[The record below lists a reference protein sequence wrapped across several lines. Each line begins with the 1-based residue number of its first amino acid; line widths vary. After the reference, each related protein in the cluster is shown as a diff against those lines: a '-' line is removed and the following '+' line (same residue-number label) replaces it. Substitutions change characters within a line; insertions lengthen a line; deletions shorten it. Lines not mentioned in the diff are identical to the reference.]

1 MKRFFQS
8 IRFRLFVLV
17 FLCVMGPGVCFSAFM
32 LPIDRQRS
40 IDTNVTRM
48 MSQAQVITNQIASTG
63 YLDNQSV
70 DFLNAELVALSNAY
84 SGRVMVIDSTL
95 KVVKD
100 TYDIDDGKYVVWDN
114 VVSAAKGQSASYHD
128 KYNKCIT
135 VTIPI
140 LSLSKKENLD
150 NNDTNISSDNSG
162 VIGALL
168 LTRSTEDI
176 DQEFEFQRNLFGE
189 MLIIAGMLAFAIAL
203 FFSNRYTHPFRLFKR
218 RVHNLKENGKE
229 GEWKKFYTE
238 DGDISDEFDGYRER
252 AVAMED
258 ARQAFVSNVSHELK
272 TPLASIKVLA
282 DSLNGSDG
290 APIEMYKEFMKD
302 ITLEI
307 DRETNV
313 INDLLSLVRMDRSG
327 ATLNIAQ
334 IQMNDMIE
342 DLLRRLKPLAEKQGV
357 ELVLESFRPVV
368 CEVDEVKFTLA
379 LMNIVENG
387 IKYNHDGGYVHV
399 TLNADKQYCFI
410 RVEDSGIGIPEDSIG
425 HVFERF
431 YRVDKSHSREIG
443 GTGLGLAIVADVI
456 SLHKGEIKVS
466 SVLGEGS
473 FFDIRLPLKYVA
485 GGVNDEI

>member
-1 MKRFFQS
+1 
-8 IRFRLFVLV
+8 
-17 FLCVMGPGVCFSAFM
+17 MGPSICFGAFM
-32 LPIDRQRS
+32 LPIDKQRS
-40 IDTNVTRM
+40 IDSNVTRM

-84 SGRVMVIDSTL
+84 SGRIMVIDSSL
-95 KVVKD
+95 RVVKD
-100 TYDIDDGKYVVWDN
+100 TYDIDAGRYIIWDN
-114 VVSAAKGQSASYHD
+114 VVAAAKGQSQYYHD
-128 KYNKCIT
+128 EYNKCIT

-140 LSLSKKENLD
+140 LSLSNSEELNKD
-150 NNDTNISSDNSG
+150 DQDTPADNSG
-162 VIGALL
+162 VIGVLL

-176 DQEFEFQRNLFGE
+176 DQESEFQRNFFGE
-189 MLIIAGMLAFAIAL
+189 MLLIAGILAVAVAL

-218 RVHNLKENGKE
+218 RIHNLKENGTE
-229 GEWKKFYTE
+229 YEWKEFFTE
-238 DGDISDEFDGYRER
+238 DKEISDEFDNYRER

-282 DSLNGSDG
+282 DSLNGSEG
-290 APIEMYKEFMKD
+290 APIEMYKEFMED
-302 ITLEI
+302 ITDEI

-327 ATLNIAQ
+327 ATLNITSV
-334 IQMNDMIE
+334 QMNDMIE
-342 DLLRRLKPLAEKQGV
+342 DLLRRLKPLAEKQEV

-368 CEVDEVKFTLA
+368 CEVDEVKFSLA
-379 LMNIVENG
+379 LMNLVENG
-387 IKYNHDGGYVHV
+387 IKYNHEGGFVHV

-410 RVEDSGIGIPEDSIG
+410 RVEDSGIGIPEDSVG
-425 HVFERF
+425 HIFERF

-443 GTGLGLAIVADVI
+443 GTGLGLAIVSDVI
-456 SLHKGEIKVS
+456 ALHRGEIKVS

-473 FFDIRLPLKYVA
+473 FFDIRIPLKYMI
-485 GGVNDEI
+485 GGTGDEA

>member
-1 MKRFFQS
+1 MKRFVKS
-8 IRFRLFVLV
+8 LRFRLFVLI
-17 FLCVMGPGVCFSAFM
+17 FICVMGPSICFGAFM
-32 LPIDRQRS
+32 LPIDEQRS
-40 IDTNVTRM
+40 IDSNVTRM

-84 SGRVMVIDSTL
+84 SGRIMVIDSSL
-95 KVVKD
+95 RVVKD
-100 TYDIDDGKYVVWDN
+100 TYDIDAGRYIIWDN
-114 VVSAAKGQSASYHD
+114 VVAAAKGQSQYYHD
-128 KYNKCIT
+128 EYNKCIT

-140 LSLSKKENLD
+140 LSLSNSEELNKD
-150 NNDTNISSDNSG
+150 DQDTPADNSG
-162 VIGALL
+162 VIGVLL

-176 DQEFEFQRNLFGE
+176 DQESEFQRNFFGE
-189 MLIIAGMLAFAIAL
+189 MLLIAGILAVAVAL

-218 RVHNLKENGKE
+218 RIHNLKENGTE
-229 GEWKKFYTE
+229 YEWKEFFTE
-238 DGDISDEFDGYRER
+238 DKEISDEFDNYRER

-282 DSLNGSDG
+282 DSLNGSEG
-290 APIEMYKEFMKD
+290 APIEMYKEFMED
-302 ITLEI
+302 ITDEI

-327 ATLNIAQ
+327 ATLNITSV
-334 IQMNDMIE
+334 QMNDMIE
-342 DLLRRLKPLAEKQGV
+342 DLLRRLKPLAEKQEV

-368 CEVDEVKFTLA
+368 CEVDEVKFSLA
-379 LMNIVENG
+379 LMNLVENG
-387 IKYNHDGGYVHV
+387 IKYNHEGGFVHV

-410 RVEDSGIGIPEDSIG
+410 RVEDSGIGIPEDSVG
-425 HVFERF
+425 HIFERF

-443 GTGLGLAIVADVI
+443 GTGLGLAIVSDVI
-456 SLHKGEIKVS
+456 ALHRGEIKVS

-473 FFDIRLPLKYVA
+473 FFDIRIPLKYMI
-485 GGVNDEI
+485 GGTGDEA

>member
-1 MKRFFQS
+1 MKRFVKS
-8 IRFRLFVLV
+8 LRFRLFVLI
-17 FLCVMGPGVCFSAFM
+17 FICVMGPSICFGAFM
-32 LPIDRQRS
+32 LPIDKQRS
-40 IDTNVTRM
+40 IDSNVTRM

-84 SGRVMVIDSTL
+84 SGRIMVIDSSL
-95 KVVKD
+95 RVVKD
-100 TYDIDDGKYVVWDN
+100 TYDIDAGRYIIWDN
-114 VVSAAKGQSASYHD
+114 VVAAAKGQSQYYHD
-128 KYNKCIT
+128 EYNKCIT

-140 LSLSKKENLD
+140 LSLSNSEELNKD
-150 NNDTNISSDNSG
+150 DQDTPADNSG
-162 VIGALL
+162 VIGVLL

-176 DQEFEFQRNLFGE
+176 DQESEFQRNFFGE
-189 MLIIAGMLAFAIAL
+189 MLLIAGILAVAVAL

-218 RVHNLKENGKE
+218 RIHNLKENGTE
-229 GEWKKFYTE
+229 YEWKEFFTE
-238 DGDISDEFDGYRER
+238 DKEISDEFDNYRER

-282 DSLNGSDG
+282 DSLNGSEG
-290 APIEMYKEFMKD
+290 APIEMYKEFMED
-302 ITLEI
+302 ITDEI

-327 ATLNIAQ
+327 ATLNITSV
-334 IQMNDMIE
+334 QMNDMIE
-342 DLLRRLKPLAEKQGV
+342 DLLRRLKPLAEKQEV

-368 CEVDEVKFTLA
+368 CEVDEVKFSLA
-379 LMNIVENG
+379 LMNLVENG
-387 IKYNHDGGYVHV
+387 IKYNHEGGFVHV

-410 RVEDSGIGIPEDSIG
+410 RVEDSGIGIPEDSVG
-425 HVFERF
+425 HIFERF

-443 GTGLGLAIVADVI
+443 GTGLGLAIVSDVI
-456 SLHKGEIKVS
+456 ALHRGEIKVS

-473 FFDIRLPLKYVA
+473 FFDIRIPLKYMI
-485 GGVNDEI
+485 GGTGDEA

>member
-1 MKRFFQS
+1 
-8 IRFRLFVLV
+8 
-17 FLCVMGPGVCFSAFM
+17 MGPSICFGAFM
-32 LPIDRQRS
+32 LPIDEQRS
-40 IDTNVTRM
+40 IDSNVTRM

-84 SGRVMVIDSTL
+84 SGRIMVIDSSL
-95 KVVKD
+95 RVVKD
-100 TYDIDDGKYVVWDN
+100 TYDIDAGRYIIWDN
-114 VVSAAKGQSASYHD
+114 VVAAAKGQSQYYHD
-128 KYNKCIT
+128 EYNKCIT

-140 LSLSKKENLD
+140 LSLSNSEELNKD
-150 NNDTNISSDNSG
+150 DQDTPADNSG
-162 VIGALL
+162 VIGVLL

-176 DQEFEFQRNLFGE
+176 DQESEFQRNFFGE
-189 MLIIAGMLAFAIAL
+189 MLLIAGILAVAVAL

-218 RVHNLKENGKE
+218 RIHNLKENGTE
-229 GEWKKFYTE
+229 YEWKEFFTE
-238 DGDISDEFDGYRER
+238 DKEISDEFDNYRER

-282 DSLNGSDG
+282 DSLNGSEG
-290 APIEMYKEFMKD
+290 APIEMYKEFMED
-302 ITLEI
+302 ITDEI

-327 ATLNIAQ
+327 ATLNITSV
-334 IQMNDMIE
+334 QMNDMIE
-342 DLLRRLKPLAEKQGV
+342 DLLRRLKPLAEKQEV

-368 CEVDEVKFTLA
+368 CEVDEVKFSLA
-379 LMNIVENG
+379 LMNLVENG
-387 IKYNHDGGYVHV
+387 IKYNHEGGFVHV

-410 RVEDSGIGIPEDSIG
+410 RVEDSGIGIPEDSVG
-425 HVFERF
+425 HIFERF

-443 GTGLGLAIVADVI
+443 GTGLGLAIVSDVI
-456 SLHKGEIKVS
+456 ALHRGEIKVS

-473 FFDIRLPLKYVA
+473 FFDIRIPLKYMI
-485 GGVNDEI
+485 GGTGDEA

>member
-1 MKRFFQS
+1 LKRFVKS
-8 IRFRLFVLV
+8 LRFRLFVLI
-17 FLCVMGPGVCFSAFM
+17 FICVMGPSICFGAFM
-32 LPIDRQRS
+32 LPIDEQRS
-40 IDTNVTRM
+40 IDSNVTRM

-84 SGRVMVIDSTL
+84 SGRIMVIDSSL
-95 KVVKD
+95 RVVKD
-100 TYDIDDGKYVVWDN
+100 TYDIDAGRYIIWDN
-114 VVSAAKGQSASYHD
+114 VVAAAKGQSQYYHD
-128 KYNKCIT
+128 EYNKCIT

-140 LSLSKKENLD
+140 LSLSNSEELNKD
-150 NNDTNISSDNSG
+150 DQDTPADNSG
-162 VIGALL
+162 VIGVLL

-176 DQEFEFQRNLFGE
+176 DQESEFQRNFFGE
-189 MLIIAGMLAFAIAL
+189 MLLIAGILAVAVAL

-218 RVHNLKENGKE
+218 RIHNLKENGTE
-229 GEWKKFYTE
+229 YEWKEFFTE
-238 DGDISDEFDGYRER
+238 DKEISDEFDNYRER

-282 DSLNGSDG
+282 DSLNGSEG
-290 APIEMYKEFMKD
+290 APIEMYKEFMED
-302 ITLEI
+302 ITDEI

-327 ATLNIAQ
+327 ATLNITSV
-334 IQMNDMIE
+334 QMNDMIE
-342 DLLRRLKPLAEKQGV
+342 DLLRRLKPLAEKQEV

-368 CEVDEVKFTLA
+368 CEVDEVKFSLA
-379 LMNIVENG
+379 LMNLVENG
-387 IKYNHDGGYVHV
+387 IKYNHEGGFVHV

-410 RVEDSGIGIPEDSIG
+410 RVEDSGIGIPEDSVG
-425 HVFERF
+425 HIFERF

-443 GTGLGLAIVADVI
+443 GTGLGLAIVSDVI
-456 SLHKGEIKVS
+456 ALHRGEIKVS

-473 FFDIRLPLKYVA
+473 FFDIRIPLKYMI
-485 GGVNDEI
+485 GGTGDEA